1 MSRRAQMA
9 VVAVAA
15 LVVTA
20 AATAA
25 TAQGDGDG
33 VSFRERLS
41 GLQEDPLALS
51 TSGNGRFT
59 ANLVEGG
66 EAIRFKLSYADL
78 EGDVAQAH
86 IHLGN
91 RSQSGGISVFL
102 CSNVGGG
109 TAATPACPAAPGEV
123 TGTLRAADVIGPTG
137 QGIAAGEFEELV
149 TALRADTTY
158 VNVHSSKYPGG
169 EIRAQLDD

>member
-1 MSRRAQMA
+1 MSRRAQVA
-9 VVAVAA
+9 AVAVAA

-33 VSFRERLS
+33 VSIRERLS
-41 GLQEDPLALS
+41 GLQEDPMALS
-51 TSGNGRFT
+51 TSGHGRFK
-59 ANLVEGG
+59 AHLVDDGQ
-66 EAIRFKLSYADL
+66 AIQFKLSYAAL

-102 CSNVGGG
+102 CTNVGGG
-109 TAATPACPAAPGEV
+109 TAATPACPPAPGKV
-123 TGTLRAADVIGPTG
+123 TGTLRAADVIGPAG
-137 QGIAAGEFEELV
+137 QGIAAGEFDELV
-149 TALRADTTY
+149 TALRAGTTY
-158 VNVHSSKYPGG
+158 VNVHSAKYPGG
-169 EIRAQLDD
+169 EIRGQLDD